1 MSSDEEYLEESNT
14 KRRKRIKKVKEAPK
28 KSVIE
33 TGKSLLGAIKD
44 IPKKTE
50 ERWGKFAEGWM
61 GMKKKKAELGE
72 YPKKEE
78 AKKEPESKNDVGL
91 PTERPPK
98 EKLSKTELPEKKP
111 VEGKKAKDWV
121 EIGRRMIN
129 MRKKRAQLGG
139 K

>member
-1 MSSDEEYLEESNT
+1 MSSDEEYLAELNT
-14 KRRKRIKKVKEAPK
+14 KRRKRIKKIREAPK
-28 KSVIE
+28 KNVIE

-44 IPKKTE
+44 IPRRTK
-50 ERWGKFAEGWM
+50 ERWGKSAEGWI
-61 GMKKKKAELGE
+61 GMKEKKAELGE

-78 AKKEPESKNDVGL
+78 PKKKEEPVKETGL

-98 EKLSKTELPEKKP
+98 EKFPKVEPPKKKP
-111 VEGKKAKDWV
+111 VEKKKAKDWA
-121 EIGRRMIN
+121 EIGRRIIN